1 MVSNGTNK
9 SKIIVRDWI
18 PVWKRLG
25 SMQLDIMLRKAGV
38 ARVNR
43 RLRRYY
49 LIVRLLPDVFV
60 LACLSLGSI

>member
-1 MVSNGTNK
+1 MVPTK

-38 ARVNR
+38 A
-43 RLRRYY
+43 
-49 LIVRLLPDVFV
+49 P
-60 LACLSLGSI
+60 